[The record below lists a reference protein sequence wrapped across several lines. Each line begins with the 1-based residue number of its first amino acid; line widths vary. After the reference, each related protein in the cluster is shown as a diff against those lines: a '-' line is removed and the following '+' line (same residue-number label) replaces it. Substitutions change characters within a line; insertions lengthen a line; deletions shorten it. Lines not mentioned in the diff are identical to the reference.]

1 MKRII
6 LVLLIVLVSGI
17 VFGGAALYLF
27 PYNPVEPPQVDT
39 SGSSIEG
46 INQVVV
52 ANNKFSLDLYSK
64 LIEKEYNQENLFFSP
79 YSIFTAFAMAYNG
92 ADGNTA
98 KQIKDVF
105 YFPEDNVLKSNSA
118 AIYTNLNKKDKEY
131 ELRTGNALWTQK
143 DYKFLDEYKNN
154 IEKYF
159 GGKAADLDFINDTEN
174 SRLTING
181 FIEDQTNNKIKEII
195 PSGVL
200 SSMTRLVI
208 TNAIYFKG
216 DWEYEFDKQETRV
229 LDFKINPTRTS
240 KVPTMV
246 MAPKEKDFNYLDNE
260 DLQILEL
267 PYKDNEVSM
276 LILLPKNDLVSLES
290 NLTLEKLD
298 SWKNEMKGT
307 SLTNIHIPKF
317 ELDIKYTNI
326 AKDFQEMG
334 IIDAFT
340 PYADFSKMNGLQDLY
355 ISNVIHQA
363 YIKVDEKGTEAA
375 ATSIGINGEGI
386 ADELTFIADHPFI
399 FIIQEK
405 QTGQILFMGRII
417 NPISNP
423 EAKGGPI
430 KHGECGDNV
439 CDLGENTSS
448 YPYYCPD
455 DCK

>member
-1 MKRII
+1 MKRIFLI
-6 LVLLIVLVSGI
+6 LLIVLVSGV

-39 SGSSIEG
+39 SGSTIDG
-46 INQVVV
+46 INQVIV

-64 LIEKEYNQENLFFSP
+64 LIENEGNQDNLFFSP

-105 YFPEDNVLKSNSA
+105 YFPEDNVLNSNSA
-118 AIYTNLNKKDKEY
+118 AIYTNLNKRGKEY

-143 DYKFLDEYKNN
+143 DYSFLDEYKNN

-181 FIEDQTNNKIKEII
+181 FIEDQTNNKIKELI
-195 PSGVL
+195 PSGIL
-200 SSMTRLVI
+200 SPMTKLVI

-216 DWEYEFDKQETRV
+216 DWEYEFDKQETRD
-229 LDFKINPTRTS
+229 LDFKISPEQTI

-246 MAPKEKDFNYLDNE
+246 MVSKEEDFNYLDNK

-276 LILLPKNDLVSLES
+276 LILLPKGDLASLES

-298 SWKNEMKGT
+298 SWKNEMKET

-326 AKDFQEMG
+326 KEDFNEMG
-334 IIDAFT
+334 IIDAFN
-340 PYADFSKMNGLQDLY
+340 YNADFSKMNGLHDLY

-375 ATSIGINGEGI
+375 AATSISINGKGI
-386 ADELTFIADHPFI
+386 ANELLTFIADHPFI

-417 NPISNP
+417 NPIRNP
-423 EAKGGPI
+423 
-430 KHGECGDNV
+430 
-439 CDLGENTSS
+439 
-448 YPYYCPD
+448 
-455 DCK
+455 